1 MKLAKKLKI
10 LQDELFNNLLN
21 QAIYY
26 CIKSIINIYLIL
38 GFKYA
43 KSVNN
48 LKGGDFLLR
57 KILRGLFTTIGAL
70 VGFFIGEVLLKS
82 NNLSVLNYFNS
93 NLVLKI
99 VFLTVSTILFG
110 FILFLLSPWITSLII
125 RSIEYTEKSVQKIP
139 ANEILFGTIG
149 AITGLLIASLI
160 GVQFSHIS
168 IIGTII
174 AVILSVIMASLGADI
189 AVRKREELINI
200 FSSMRKSSGSKDKK
214 SKVVSKGDP
223 KVLDTSVIIDGRI
236 FDICQTG
243 FVEGTLVIPNFVLEE
258 LRHIADSSD
267 GLKRN
272 RGRRGLDI
280 LNKIQKELSI
290 DVQIYEKDFPDIAE
304 VDSKLLKLAQV
315 LNGKVIT
322 NDYNLNKVAEFQGVP
337 VLNIN
342 ELANAVKPVVLPGE
356 EMRIQ
361 IIKDGK
367 ESGQGIAYLDDGTM
381 IVVEGGR
388 RHIGETK
395 DVVVTSVLQTAAGR
409 MIFAKQK
416 ELMES

>member
-1 MKLAKKLKI
+1 M
-10 LQDELFNNLLN
+10 LN
-21 QAIYY
+21 
-26 CIKSIINIYLIL
+26 
-38 GFKYA
+38 
-43 KSVNN
+43 
-48 LKGGDFLLR
+48 
-57 KILRGLFTTIGAL
+57 KILRGLFTILGL
-70 VGFFIGEVLLKS
+70 ILGYFIGKVLL
-82 NNLSVLNYFNS
+82 NPEYFGNLNYFNKTI
-93 NLVLKI
+93 VLKI
-99 VFLTVSTILFG
+99 LFLTLCTLIFG
-110 FILFLLSPWITSLII
+110 FILFLLSRWINLLII
-125 RSIEYTEKSVQKIP
+125 KAIEYIEKSVQKIP
-139 ANEILFGTIG
+139 ANEILFGTLG
-149 AITGLLIASLI
+149 AIAGLIIASLVGI
-160 GVQFSHIS
+160 LFAHVSFL
-168 IIGTII
+168 GTLI
-174 AVILSVIMASLGADI
+174 AVVVAVVMASLGADI
-189 AVRKREELINI
+189 AVRKREELTSLFSNI
-200 FSSMRKSSGSKDKK
+200 RKVGSTKEKK
-214 SKVVSKGDP
+214 GKNISKADP

-243 FVEGTLVIPNFVLEE
+243 FIEGPLIIPNFVLEE

-267 GLKRN
+267 SLKRN

-290 DVQIYEKDFPDIAE
+290 EVQNYEKDFPDIAE

-361 IIKDGK
+361 IVKDGK
-367 ESGQGIAYLDDGTM
+367 ESGQGVAYLDDGTM

-388 RHIGETK
+388 KHIGETK

-416 ELMES
+416 ELVEG